1 MSVHCG
7 YSGGTI
13 SYLFHYPNIMA
24 RGNRKYKLTVRIS
37 DVEMAEATV
46 AAELLDVSVSQVV
59 RLALREL
66 VREARSRGGY
76 YGGRPLKGERVKAL
90 WDFLVSERCL
100 DE

>member
-1 MSVHCG
+1 M
-7 YSGGTI
+7 I
-13 SYLFHYPNIMA
+13 

-37 DVEMAEATV
+37 DVEMAEASV
-46 AAELLDVSVSQVV
+46 AAELLDVSLSQVV
-59 RLALREL
+59 RTALREL

-76 YGGRPLKGERVKAL
+76 YGGRPLRGDRLQAL